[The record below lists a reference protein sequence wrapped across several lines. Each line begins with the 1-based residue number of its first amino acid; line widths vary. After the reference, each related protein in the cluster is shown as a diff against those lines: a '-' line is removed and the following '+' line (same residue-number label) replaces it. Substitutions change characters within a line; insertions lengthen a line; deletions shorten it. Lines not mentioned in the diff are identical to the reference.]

1 MNYSIYNSHFFR
13 VGVFLLLASKTLA
26 ASHTVSVTKPQ
37 SVSKP
42 VQLTVIAD
50 VTSLTNGKI
59 TMDSGRN
66 YRLIAQIPAGIMLN
80 LVPGS
85 SAFATLPTIHNRN
98 VLTKV
103 TSVSR
108 TKIELLLNN
117 QVQLLDGQR
126 LRVTLPVKPIH
137 LYRIPFQ
144 AIYSPRGLT
153 TEVFTVSAN
162 QRAHLVSVTPLQFLP
177 DGNVIVYS
185 DQLANT
191 TIVVHG
197 TDNLIHGDS
206 VQIIES
212 TLHKEPQL

>member
-1 MNYSIYNSHFFR
+1 MNYSIYNSYFLKI
-13 VGVFLLLASKTLA
+13 GVFLFLASKTLA
-26 ASHTVSVTKPQ
+26 AGHAVSVTKPQ
-37 SVSKP
+37 SVSRP

-50 VTSLTNGKI
+50 VSSFPNSKI
-59 TMDSGRN
+59 TMGSDRS
-66 YRLIAQIPAGIMLN
+66 YRLTAQIASGMVFN

-85 SAFATLPTIHNRN
+85 SVLATLPTIHNRN

-103 TSVSR
+103 SSISK

-126 LRVTLPVKPIH
+126 LRITLPIKPIH

-191 TIVVHG
+191 IIVVHG

-206 VQIIES
+206 VQVIEP
-212 TLHKEPQL
+212 TQHKEPQL